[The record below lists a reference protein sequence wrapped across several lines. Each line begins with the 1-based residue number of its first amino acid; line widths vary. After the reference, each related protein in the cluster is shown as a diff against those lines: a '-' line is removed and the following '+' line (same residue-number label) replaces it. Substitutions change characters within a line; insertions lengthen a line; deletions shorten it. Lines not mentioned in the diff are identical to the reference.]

1 MLKTTGQVCKELDT
15 KPYKVDYLIR
25 NRLVP
30 EPSKLA
36 SGQRVFTDED
46 IKRIEEKLFE
56 MKAR

>member
-30 EPSKLA
+30 EPKKLA
-36 SGQRVFTDED
+36 SGQRIFSDED
-46 IKRIEEKLFE
+46 VQRIKEKLIE
-56 MKAR
+56 MSVR